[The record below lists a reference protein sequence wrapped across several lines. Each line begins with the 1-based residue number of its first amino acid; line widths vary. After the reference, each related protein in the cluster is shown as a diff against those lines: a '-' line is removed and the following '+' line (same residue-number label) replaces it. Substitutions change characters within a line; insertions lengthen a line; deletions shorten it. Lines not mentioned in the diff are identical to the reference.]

1 MAINIKVF
9 LKDSVRYDRIGK
21 KGPHEKFGT
30 KRSWNNTHNVSV
42 ILLFSEQHDCVKVI
56 SPVTSK
62 CYA

>member
-30 KRSWNNTHNVSV
+30 KRSGGSV
-42 ILLFSEQHDCVKVI
+42 
-56 SPVTSK
+56 
-62 CYA
+62 